1 MSFSATVSRR
11 GTAAVVTIDNPPVN
25 ALAAGVAEAV
35 AEAVE
40 AANADREVAF
50 VVIMGAGKT
59 FVAGADIRE
68 LALVAAGQ
76 MPPITLSAAFDRI
89 EASAKP
95 VIMAIHGSALGG
107 GLELAMAGHYRV
119 AAAAAKVGQPEVNLG
134 LIPGAGGTQRLP
146 RLCGIAKALELC
158 VTGRAISAAEALDA
172 GIIDRIVEGDLL
184 DGAIEFGEG
193 VTAPRPTRE
202 VAMPEPDAEAVEAA
216 RKDAAKRMRL
226 QTAPVAAINA
236 IEAASSLPLD
246 KGLEYEKGLFEA
258 CLYGPQSKAMIHV
271 FFAEREVSKIPGVVV
286 DVALPP
292 VGKAAVLG
300 AGTMGRGIAMC
311 FANAGIPVVLSDQ
324 TTEASSAALASIRET
339 YETGVKKGKLS
350 LAEMGKRLGLIRPGV
365 ALEGFDEADIVVE
378 AVFEDLDAK
387 QRVFTQLD
395 AVAKPVAILATNTS
409 TLDVDAIAGATSRPE
424 WVCGFHFFSPAHIM
438 KLLEIVRG
446 RATSPAVMAA
456 AMELGR
462 RLKKVAVAAGNCP
475 GFIGNRMFAPY
486 REAAIRCVEQGASP
500 WAVDEALTGWG
511 MAMGPIRVGDL
522 SGIDILREVRLA
534 AGLAETVEDRLFAMG
549 RLGEKTGQG
558 WYRYA
563 GGRKAEPDLE
573 VEGLVRQYAAER
585 GIRQRTFSDDEI
597 VERCVEALRAEGLK
611 ILNEGM
617 ALRASD
623 IDVVYVHGYGFPAW
637 RGGPMFV
644 G

>member
-1 MSFSATVSRR
+1 MSFSVTVSRQ
-11 GTAAVVTIDNPPVN
+11 GSVAVLTIDNPPVN

-35 AEAVE
+35 ADAVE
-40 AANADREVAF
+40 AANADPEAASI
-50 VVIMGAGKT
+50 VVMGAGRT

-68 LALVAAGQ
+68 LALIANGER
-76 MPPITLSAAFDRI
+76 PPITLNAAFNRI

-119 AAAAAKVGQPEVNLG
+119 ALASAKVGQPEVNLG

-146 RLCGIAKALELC
+146 RLCGIARALDLC
-158 VTGRAISAAEALDA
+158 VSGRAISAAEAFEA
-172 GIIDRIVEGDLL
+172 GILDRIVEGELL
-184 DGAIEFGEG
+184 EGAVGFATG
-193 VTAPRPTRE
+193 VTAPRRTRE
-202 VAMPEPDAEAVEAA
+202 MAMPAPDAGAVDAA
-216 RKDAAKRMRL
+216 RTDATKRMRL
-226 QTAPVAAINA
+226 QTAPVAVINA
-236 IEAASSLPLD
+236 IEAASRLPLEE
-246 KGLEYEKGLFEA
+246 GLEYEKGLFEA
-258 CLYGPQSKAMIHV
+258 CLHGPQSRALIHV
-271 FFAEREVSKIPGVVV
+271 FFAGREVSKVPGMVAE
-286 DVALPP
+286 VALPP

-311 FANAGIPVVLSDQ
+311 FANAGIPVTLSDQ
-324 TTEASSAALASIRET
+324 STEASMAALASIRDT

-350 LAEMGKRLGLIRPGV
+350 AGDMEKRLDLIRPGV
-365 ALEGFDEADIVVE
+365 SLEGFDEADIVVE

-395 AVAKPVAILATNTS
+395 AVAKPGAILATNTS
-409 TLDVDAIAGATSRPE
+409 TLDVDVIAGVTSRPE

-446 RATSPAVMAA
+446 RATSPEVLAA

-462 RLKKVAVAAGNCP
+462 RLKKVAVVAGNCP

-486 REAAIRCVEQGASP
+486 REAAIRCVEEGASP

-534 AGLAETVEDRLFAMG
+534 AGLGETVEDRLFAMG
-549 RLGEKTGQG
+549 RMGEKTGQG

-563 GGRKAEPDLE
+563 DGRKAEPDPDVEE
-573 VEGLVRQYAAER
+573 VVRRYAAER
-585 GIRQRTFSDDEI
+585 GVRQRTFSGDEI
-597 VERCVEALRAEGLK
+597 VERCVAALRAEGAR
-611 ILNEGM
+611 IMAEGM

-623 IDVVYVHGYGFPAW
+623 IDIVYVHGYGFPAW
-637 RGGPMFV
+637 RGGPMFT